1 MCSPWQSPFYI
12 MKSLF
17 MIGVANIYVIFRVLS
32 GRQKTRVGWCTIDYI
47 VSYFQQN
54 WTTNYKNKKF
64 TSFYTKHT
72 AFRGNHFGGN
82 ETFDKILTFY
92 LHCSNIKV
100 YTYYIVHTFRS
111 WITVHL
117 IYFFPQ
123 KFPIP
128 PPVLLLLWT
137 PWLLIFIFFSETTEK
152 HERYVIRNVST
163 DVCNQYFFFEL
174 HGQGMISRNDISR
187 KNLFEGMIIENN
199 AIYVSL
205 LFAEQNSNSFLV

>member
-1 MCSPWQSPFYI
+1 MCSPWKSPFYI

-32 GRQKTRVGWCTIDYI
+32 ERQKTRVGWCTIDYI

-54 WTTNYKNKKF
+54 WTKNYKNKRF

-111 WITVHL
+111 WITVPL
-117 IYFFPQ
+117 IYFFPK
-123 KFPIP
+123 KFPIL

-152 HERYVIRNVST
+152 YERYVIRNVST
-163 DVCNQYFFFEL
+163 DVCNQCFFSNFMDKEWF
-174 HGQGMISRNDISR
+174 QGMIFQGKIFLKEWLSKTTQFMCHSCSLSKTAI
-187 KNLFEGMIIENN
+187 LF
-199 AIYVSL
+199 
-205 LFAEQNSNSFLV
+205 